1 MNKGLATRE
10 KAINMLDAAK
20 KQESTLK
27 QVSIR
32 LSPSTLVLVDENTEI
47 TEELITNL
55 KKKYNV

>member
-47 TEELITNL
+47 TEELIINL